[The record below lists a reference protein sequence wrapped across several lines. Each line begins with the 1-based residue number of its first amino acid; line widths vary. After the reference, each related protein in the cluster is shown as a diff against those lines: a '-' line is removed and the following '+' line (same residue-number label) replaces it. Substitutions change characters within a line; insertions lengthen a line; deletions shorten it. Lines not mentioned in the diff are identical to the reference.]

1 MAAHGD
7 HGDQQGTMDISH
19 HQRTWKAFTKLVFWS
34 AASIGLVMFLLL
46 LFRTHG

>member
-34 AASIGLVMFLLL
+34 ADSIGLVMFLLL
-46 LFRTHG
+46 IFRSHG